1 MALQVWLPLNEDLH
15 NQGLS
20 NAIVT
25 SEGTITI
32 DSNGKIGKC
41 YKFGTE
47 KGRLTFPVSVM
58 KNFTNACSI
67 AFWIKINT
75 WNTNYATIFQCGLGG
90 TAWTAYRFGIL
101 RNNNNKLHLA
111 ISDGTNSYYSLA
123 TNDLTLGQWY
133 HICFTYTTGKCSCYV
148 NGIFL
153 RSGNTTV
160 VPAFNGATVA
170 TIGAINASG
179 GYQCDM
185 YLNDLRIYDNC
196 LSAEEVAEIA
206 KGLVLHYPLNNNG
219 FGNENLIAN
228 SKQGGSWGY
237 ASSGYDRYA
246 PITLV
251 VPDKD
256 VYTLSFEAKST
267 VKGDKMRTHYYSP
280 NTTTTCISSQGITK
294 TASDGNMD
302 FTLTTTWAKYWVTYH
317 QSATTAVKHVICPR
331 LMEGQGTGTVSVRN
345 VKFEEGSVATS
356 WSPAKTDA
364 LYTTMKVNDSIEH
377 DISGYGNDGTIT
389 GTLETIGSGPKGTAT
404 KFGEYQSPQIYVSD
418 PTSLIPE
425 LTSCTLSWWEKC
437 TDSGAKSLPFVG
449 QDGNYYIAAGSA
461 TTRLYDQNIGTP
473 TVYRDGIATTGQT
486 MSGKSVYHPN
496 IFHTYNEWH
505 HFVYTN
511 VDFSTWTKFRI
522 NSYGTTWPVNAYLSD
537 VRIYATPLTADQ
549 VAQLYKD
556 SMVVDSSGNITPRD
570 LE

>member
-15 NQGLS
+15 NQGLMQNLKIANIQS
-20 NAIVT
+20 GCNINT
-25 SEGTITI
+25 T
-32 DSNGKIGKC
+32 GKIGKC
-41 YKFGTE
+41 YTNTGTTNAVATPCSFSATAFSICAWVRFDTRLNQWQRCFGLTGNNGERIGFGTE
-47 KGRLTFPVSVM
+47 HTNGTSLGFHFG
-58 KNFTNACSI
+58 KNINNTSTTVFDIYLDNISAGVWNHFAMCYDSI
-67 AFWIKINT
+67 KYYIYQN
-75 WNTNYATIFQCGLGG
+75 
-90 TAWTAYRFGIL
+90 GIL
-101 RNNNNKLHLA
+101 MKSGNAQSTN
-111 ISDGTNSYYSLA
+111 ISCDITNLYLFGGLSNYYS
-123 TNDLTLGQWY
+123 
-133 HICFTYTTGKCSCYV
+133 KS
-148 NGIFL
+148 
-153 RSGNTTV
+153 S
-160 VPAFNGATVA
+160 
-170 TIGAINASG
+170 
-179 GYQCDM
+179 
-185 YLNDLRIYDNC
+185 LNDLRIYDNC

-267 VKGDKMRTHYYSP
+267 VNGDKMRTHYYSP

-522 NSYGTTWPVNAYLSD
+522 NSYDTTWPVNAYLSD